1 MQFNHVI
8 NTLFIV
14 IICKI
19 SIRGTTSIIIRS
31 NKNNKEN
38 KAKQTKQKQ
47 EIQQIKPL
55 KNTVNNKKKTTI
67 RSPIKHLTQ
76 DENLQY

>member
-19 SIRGTTSIIIRS
+19 SIRGTSSIIIRS

-47 EIQQIKPL
+47 ES
-55 KNTVNNKKKTTI
+55 KKKKKY
-67 RSPIKHLTQ
+67 SK
-76 DENLQY
+76 

>member
-19 SIRGTTSIIIRS
+19 SIRGTSSIIIRS

-38 KAKQTKQKQ
+38 KAKTREQK
-47 EIQQIKPL
+47 IK
-55 KNTVNNKKKTTI
+55 KYSK
-67 RSPIKHLTQ
+67 
-76 DENLQY
+76 